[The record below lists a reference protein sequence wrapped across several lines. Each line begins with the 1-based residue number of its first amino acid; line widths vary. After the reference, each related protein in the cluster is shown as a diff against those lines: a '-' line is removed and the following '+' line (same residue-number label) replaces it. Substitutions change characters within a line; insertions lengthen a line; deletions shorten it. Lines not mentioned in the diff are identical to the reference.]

1 MSAKLST
8 AKVKALVAAVREGGA
23 TIHRVTLF
31 ANPERIVIETQPVAP
46 LTSGFDEVEFGNG
59 AT

>member
-8 AKVKALVAAVREGGA
+8 AKVKALVAAVCEGGA

-31 ANPERIVIETQPVAP
+31 TDPERIVIETQPVAP